1 MTKEEKF
8 KDLVFLIENYNNDYF
23 CKTTDY
29 NYNFD
34 YNRKRIMKIFNNI
47 NKMFNNTKIKY
58 GNKYLLINDLSLTF
72 NENMRYFSFCF
83 INYYEIT
90 PYRLMKPRHYERLLP
105 IEIKKEFKIISLA
118 DLRKE
123 FKTRLKF
130 LSQKTPGDLYII
142 KNEVGRYKIGKSK
155 DVNNRI
161 KIIESHGGIKAELIK
176 RIENADFLEFKI
188 HELFKDKRYHG
199 EWFNLNK
206 EDLNFLLTENLFDFF
221 KKYK

>member
-1 MTKEEKF
+1 MTREERFKE
-8 KDLVFLIENYNNDYF
+8 LVFLIENYNNNVS
-23 CKTTDY
+23 CKKTDY

-34 YNRKRIMKIFNNI
+34 KKRIIKIFNNI
-47 NKMFNNTKIKY
+47 NKKFNNTKIKY
-58 GNKYLLINDLSLTF
+58 GSKYLLINDLSLTF
-72 NENMRYFSFCF
+72 NEKMRYFSFCF

-90 PYRLMKPRHYERLLP
+90 PYRLVKPRTSERLLP
-105 IEIKKEFKIISLA
+105 IEIKKEFKIISLI

-123 FKTRLKF
+123 LKSRLKF
-130 LSQKTPGDLYII
+130 LSEKIQGDLYII
-142 KNEVGRYKIGKSK
+142 RNEVWRYKIGKSK

-161 KIIESHGGIKAELIK
+161 KIIESQGGIKAELIK

-221 KKYK
+221 KKR

>member
-1 MTKEEKF
+1 MTREERFKE
-8 KDLVFLIENYNNDYF
+8 LVFLIENYNNNVS
-23 CKTTDY
+23 CKKTDY

-34 YNRKRIMKIFNNI
+34 KKRIIKIFNNI
-47 NKMFNNTKIKY
+47 NKKFNNTKIKY
-58 GNKYLLINDLSLTF
+58 GSKYLLINDLSLTF
-72 NENMRYFSFCF
+72 NEKMRYFSFCF

-90 PYRLMKPRHYERLLP
+90 PYRLVKPRTSERLLP
-105 IEIKKEFKIISLA
+105 IEIKKEFKIISLI

-123 FKTRLKF
+123 LKSRLKF
-130 LSQKTPGDLYII
+130 LSEKIPGDLYII
-142 KNEVGRYKIGKSK
+142 RNEVGRYKIGKSK

-161 KIIESHGGIKAELIK
+161 KIIESQGGIKAELIK

-221 KKYK
+221 KKI